1 MIQSVE
7 IFSQALVTSE
17 NYMNKFIMIIN
28 MMNIFINRERELQFL
43 EERYLSNRAEL
54 IIIYGRRRVGKT
66 FLINKSDEIYK
77 KIKEA
82 DLAVA

>member
-17 NYMNKFIMIIN
+17 NYMNTFIMIIN